1 MRRFSTFAVLVA
13 SLLVQSGSVT
23 AQGST
28 DEASPWEFG
37 AGIGVGVNEPAEA
50 FDRCGPSST
59 RGAVSLRGS
68 YSVEPWLAVGVLASN
83 HGEVGTETCL
93 RPLPLTLS
101 VPGTDKEYPDRIRGE
116 SGYVTTEARAVI
128 IPRGSV
134 GSVQPFVVAGVG
146 RIWGK
151 ELHFP
156 ELGMGAAV
164 PVGGL
169 HLRFE
174 ALGRWLS
181 VPYDVVRLGLTDEGE
196 VVELSRT
203 SLDEEHFPLLFRV
216 GVGWRP

>member
-1 MRRFSTFAVLVA
+1 MTRFSGVTAILA
-13 SLLVQSGSVT
+13 SLLFVPAQAT
-23 AQGST
+23 AQGSAN
-28 DEASPWEFG
+28 EASPWEFG

-83 HGEVGTETCL
+83 HGEVGTETCV
-93 RPLPLTLS
+93 LPGVVG
-101 VPGTDKEYPDRIRGE
+101 VPGTEKEYPDGIRGG

-128 IPRGSV
+128 MPRGSV
-134 GSVQPFVVAGVG
+134 GSFQPFVVAGVG

-151 ELHFP
+151 ELHYP

-181 VPYDVVRLGLTDEGE
+181 VPYDLVRRGLSEE
-196 VVELSRT
+196 RELVEISRT
-203 SLDEEHFPLLFRV
+203 SLDEEHFPVLFRL